1 MPPGSHLG
9 RYRILQELGR
19 GVMAVVFRA
28 HDPSLDREVAIKVLP
43 SYHTEDPT
51 FQERFT
57 REAQAV
63 ARLSH
68 PNILQVYDFGED
80 KGFTYIVTEYV
91 PGGTL
96 EDKFHGE
103 PLSEEETLKFMRPLG
118 EALDYAHSQGILH
131 RDLKPA
137 NVLLDAQSRPIL
149 GDFGLARL
157 LETSSR
163 STQAQQVLGTPVYM
177 SPEQALGGDVD
188 HRSDLYAFGVMFYE
202 MLVGRTPFRGDS
214 LTAMLMAHVHEPV
227 PLPTSLNPDFDRG
240 LEAVLLQALAKD
252 PGARYQS
259 AAEMVE
265 ALERSVGKVPVE
277 DIQAAAQATMVRTVK
292 PSTGVA
298 PSRRRWV
305 LAGVGVGLAVAVG
318 VAMVAINQLGGDD
331 EPAGATAAEAQ
342 PEATAVSA
350 VTAVTAGT
358 ATPALSLAEA
368 VAFLEET
375 QVRIAEGV
383 TTLRQLF
390 PQQDIDVKLRTRAQL
405 AELAEG
411 YFRRQYV
418 RDQVFGTEELYKTL
432 GLIQEEGN
440 LQQVIE
446 GILLQQVVALFDD
459 EGEVLYVPSDAA
471 AFGAVE
477 ELGYASAYMAGLQQ
491 QLFNVSEL
499 RRQAREEAN
508 FDQYRAVT
516 AFMGGEVSVIREG
529 FISTFFSEEKVAE
542 LNRPLPDNLLAS
554 APAVVRKAALFPQV
568 EGTRLRGLHLCVREQ
583 LGGRELGIFEASGV
597 YRADSPP
604 RQVSGRGGASGTH
617 YSRPGERLG

>member
-1 MPPGSHLG
+1 M
-9 RYRILQELGR
+9 
-19 GVMAVVFRA
+19 
-28 HDPSLDREVAIKVLP
+28 
-43 SYHTEDPT
+43 
-51 FQERFT
+51 
-57 REAQAV
+57 
-63 ARLSH
+63 
-68 PNILQVYDFGED
+68 
-80 KGFTYIVTEYV
+80 
-91 PGGTL
+91 
-96 EDKFHGE
+96 
-103 PLSEEETLKFMRPLG
+103 
-118 EALDYAHSQGILH
+118 
-131 RDLKPA
+131 
-137 NVLLDAQSRPIL
+137 
-149 GDFGLARL
+149 

-432 GLIQEEGN
+432 GPYTGGGQPAAGN
-440 LQQVIE
+440 R
-446 GILLQQVVALFDD
+446 GD
-459 EGEVLYVPSDAA
+459 PAA
-471 AFGAVE
+471 TGGSAV
-477 ELGYASAYMAGLQQ
+477 
-491 QLFNVSEL
+491 
-499 RRQAREEAN
+499 RR
-508 FDQYRAVT
+508 
-516 AFMGGEVSVIREG
+516 
-529 FISTFFSEEKVAE
+529 
-542 LNRPLPDNLLAS
+542 
-554 APAVVRKAALFPQV
+554 
-568 EGTRLRGLHLCVREQ
+568 RG
-583 LGGRELGIFEASGV
+583 
-597 YRADSPP
+597 
-604 RQVSGRGGASGTH
+604 
-617 YSRPGERLG
+617 